1 MNAMAYPIHSRFRL
15 SSRGVSLIEILV
27 GIAIGLI
34 GMLVMFQMVTVWD
47 ARTRVATSS
56 GDAQIAGSVAMFTLD
71 RDLKL
76 AGMGFGNAGT
86 AELGCNVA
94 AFDNNASGAANFFLR
109 PITITDGDPTGQPDA
124 IEVLY
129 GDSAFFEQGEEFT
142 NSTASTLA
150 TTTKFGFKP
159 GDVAVVTDGA
169 NTCRLVQ
176 ITDDSSPDVHILSYA
191 TGSYTNYYDG
201 LTKPTRWNTTAAS
214 MPAISAGNIYS
225 MGPSPRHNIWS
236 VDTTTTTLGF
246 VNRMSDVNISQFFG
260 VAEGVVD
267 MKAQYGYDADGDRQI
282 SNAEWTKVAPAD
294 WTRVRAIRVALLVR
308 SRDFEK
314 PPTDPSAP
322 TYRLTTAPVWS
333 AGAFAMKNVDGT
345 PDNDVLGSPNNWR
358 YYRYRVYEKVIP
370 LRNMIW
376 GQS

>member
-169 NTCRLVQ
+169 NTCRLIQ

-246 VNRMSDVNISQFFG
+246 VTG
-260 VAEGVVD
+260 
-267 MKAQYGYDADGDRQI
+267 
-282 SNAEWTKVAPAD
+282 
-294 WTRVRAIRVALLVR
+294 
-308 SRDFEK
+308 
-314 PPTDPSAP
+314 
-322 TYRLTTAPVWS
+322 
-333 AGAFAMKNVDGT
+333 
-345 PDNDVLGSPNNWR
+345 
-358 YYRYRVYEKVIP
+358 
-370 LRNMIW
+370 
-376 GQS
+376 